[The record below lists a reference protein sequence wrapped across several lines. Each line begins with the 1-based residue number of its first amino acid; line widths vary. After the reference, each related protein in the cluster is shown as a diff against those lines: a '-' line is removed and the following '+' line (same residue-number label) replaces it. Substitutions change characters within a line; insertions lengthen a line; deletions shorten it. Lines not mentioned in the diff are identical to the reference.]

1 MSAANVM
8 LKDFINDPSH
18 WRKRADETR
27 DLAKRVIDDAA
38 RKRLSDLAKEFERIA
53 MSVEDRMNTT
63 KDSQ

>member
-1 MSAANVM
+1 M
-8 LKDFINDPSH
+8 LQDFVNDPSH
-18 WRKRADETR
+18 WRKRAEETR
-27 DLAKRVIDDAA
+27 DLAKRVNDDAA

>member
-1 MSAANVM
+1 M

-18 WRKRADETR
+18 WRKRAEETR

>member
-1 MSAANVM
+1 M

-18 WRKRADETR
+18 WRKRAEETR

-53 MSVEDRMNTT
+53 MGVEDRMNTT
-63 KDSQ
+63 KNSL

>member
-1 MSAANVM
+1 M
-8 LKDFINDPSH
+8 LKDFINDSSH
-18 WRKRADETR
+18 WRKRAEETR